1 MYQGKV
7 QLIYL
12 GLLKHQEAIVIYLVI
27 LNTKKAVVDVS
38 GS

>member
-12 GLLKHQEAIVIYLVI
+12 GVLKHQKAIATYLEVLKHQE
-27 LNTKKAVVDVS
+27 NC
-38 GS
+38 G